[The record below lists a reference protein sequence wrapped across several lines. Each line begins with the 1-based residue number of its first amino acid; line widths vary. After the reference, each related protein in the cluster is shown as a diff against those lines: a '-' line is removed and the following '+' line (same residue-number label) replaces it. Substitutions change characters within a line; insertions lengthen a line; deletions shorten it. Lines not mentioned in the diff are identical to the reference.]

1 MIEEFYYLQMDTS
14 FEMQIRSGWATIM
27 YTYVERIRTSILSR
41 VPQLEWHFERNGISS
56 EKSFINIGYGNLR
69 ADRSVCFLERVFL
82 CYIPSFGI

>member
-1 MIEEFYYLQMDTS
+1 MKKCPYAENYLAPTEEEQGELCFRGRHVMMGYLANP
-14 FEMQIRSGWATIM
+14 ELG
-27 YTYVERIRTSILSR
+27 
-41 VPQLEWHFERNGISS
+41 NGISS